1 MVRQD
6 DEAARQYIL
15 ARLKVHIA
23 QPFIGLLVEREG
35 ESVGAVIL
43 NDYRPGRNIEL
54 TVAIDG
60 PWTTK
65 DFREIIRYCFER
77 VRRITMRTKCD
88 NARAIKMLEALG
100 FKREGVMREWF
111 EEKDAVVFGLLRSEQ
126 KIYARRT
133 NSS

>member
-1 MVRQD
+1 MEIRLVRQD

-15 ARLKVHIA
+15 ERLKVHIA
-23 QPFIGLLVEREG
+23 QPFIGLVVERDG
-35 ESVGAVIL
+35 DQVGAVVL

-60 PWTTK
+60 PWTVR

-100 FKREGVMREWF
+100 FKQEGIMREWF
-111 EEKDAVVFGLLRSEQ
+111 EGTDAVVFGLLRSEQ
-126 KIYARRT
+126 KIYAR
-133 NSS
+133 